1 MPPLFMD
8 FRTSAVLRSARPTV
22 MLYANGNGAPEPEG
36 GWAPPPWKR
45 KVTSPMESLT
55 PGQKL
60 KGKVRNVEDFGAFG
74 MDA

>member
-1 MPPLFMD
+1 MGIRPA
-8 FRTSAVLRSARPTV
+8 AVLRPARPAVT
-22 MLYANGNGAPEPEG
+22 LYAKGNDESEPEG

-45 KVTSPMESLT
+45 KVTSPLKSLS

-74 MDA
+74 SLAPARV